1 MTNLCSLHN
10 TGEFPGIQGLLR
22 FIMQTDIPKLGLS
35 SHHTQDLRAEFPL
48 AWFKCSISQ
57 VSNGNNILLIFSRT
71 FKGIIVVIF
80 FFFFFFFVF
89 WGPPVAYGT
98 SPGWGGF
105 EVQLVAFTPAT
116 AMCDSSPVYSLHYSS
131 RECGIPGP
139 LSKARD

>member
-22 FIMQTDIPKLGLS
+22 FIMQTDIPKLGLI
-35 SHHTQDLRAEFPL
+35 SHHTHGLRAEFPL

-71 FKGIIVVIF
+71 FKWIIVVIF
-80 FFFFFFFVF
+80 FFLVF
-89 WGPPVAYGT
+89 RATPVAYGT
-98 SPGWGGF
+98 SQARV
-105 EVQLVAFTPAT
+105 ELEIQLLACTTAT
-116 AMCDSSPVYSLHYSS
+116 AMWDSSPVYSLHYSS
-131 RECGIPGP
+131 GECGIPGP